1 MKPGE
6 RILGVEGG
14 GTKTAWA
21 LVETVVPT
29 GRDDPGWEFRVLEQ
43 GKLQASNFRLTAPER
58 LRAILAELP
67 KQIDCA
73 GVFLAG
79 CATAEDRAALRQI
92 CLEIWPKAK
101 IVTGS
106 DRNSGLAAALD
117 HGDGIVVNAGS
128 GSSVTGRRGDR
139 IERAGGWGHILGDAG
154 GGYSLSM
161 QALRLILREHDLH
174 RAEMDFTTKVLQA
187 LSLNKLDELVRWVQ
201 AADKMKIAMLAP
213 VVFEAGAGGDARMM
227 EIIEEGAR
235 VLCEYTEA
243 VADRLHLLAP
253 KVVLMGGLFYRD
265 SIYTHAF
272 RRRLKKNLP
281 DARVTTAE
289 RAPELGA
296 AWLAA
301 EAHDHATFHPQ
312 PSRREIDGLAA
323 ALTEQRNPRSQ
334 NLEKMTA
341 HELVQLFVE
350 EEKFVQDAL
359 RAAAADLARA
369 IETVTES
376 LRNDGRLFYVGA
388 GSSGRIGVLDASE
401 IPPTFGAP
409 THLVQGVI
417 AGGVTALHRS
427 VEGAEDEESAGA
439 FALDE
444 RGVKP
449 ADVVIGITASGRTP
463 FVRGALARA
472 KSLGAKTI
480 LLTCNPTVATRPVAG
495 PDDGPQGR
503 GYSDVRSANHA
514 SCRTGNSGWVHE
526 IESRHRDKGRAQHY
540 QHGRD
545 DWTWE
550 SARQSH
556 DRSAHHEHEI
566 ARPCRADRGRSD
578 PTRLRICPWIAR
590 GERLELA
597 RSAGETLKISCF
609 A

>member
-1 MKPGE
+1 VKHCE

-21 LVETVVPT
+21 LVETVV
-29 GRDDPGWEFRVLEQ
+29 GVGDPGWEFRILEQ
-43 GKLQASNFRLTAPER
+43 GKLQASNFRLTPPDR

-79 CATAEDRAALRQI
+79 CGTAEDRGALRQI

-154 GGYSLSM
+154 GGYALSM

-174 RAEMDFTTKVLQA
+174 RAEMDFTAKILHA
-187 LSLNKLDELVRWVQ
+187 LSLNNFDELVRWVQ
-201 AADKMKIAMLAP
+201 AADKTDIAMLAP
-213 VVFEAGAGGDARMM
+213 VVFEAAAAGDARMM

-253 KVVLMGGLFYRD
+253 KVVLIGGLFYRD

-301 EAHDHATFHPQ
+301 EAHDRATFHPQ
-312 PSRREIDGLAA
+312 PSQREIDGLAA

-341 HELVQLFVE
+341 HDLVQLFVK

-359 RAAAADLARA
+359 RAASADLARA
-369 IETVTES
+369 VETVRES
-376 LRNDGRLFYVGA
+376 LRNGGRLFYVGA

-449 ADVVIGITASGRTP
+449 TDVVIGITASGRTP

-480 LLTCNPTVATRPVAG
+480 LLTCNPAVAG
-495 PDDGPQGR
+495 IGDAGRPGSTTPATKFDLVITLAVGPEILAGSTRLKAGTATKVALNIISTGAMIGLGKVR
-503 GYSDVRSANHA
+503 GNLMIDLRTTSTKLRDRAVRIVAEV
-514 SCRTGNSGWVHE
+514 TQ
-526 IESRHRDKGRAQHY
+526 RDY
-540 QHGRD
+540 
-545 DWTWE
+545 E
-550 SARQSH
+550 SACGLLEAN
-556 DRSAHHEHEI
+556 DWNL
-566 ARPCRADRGRSD
+566 RA
-578 PTRLRICPWIAR
+578 A
-590 GERLELA
+590 LE
-597 RSAGETLKISCF
+597 KP
-609 A
+609 

>member
-1 MKPGE
+1 VKPSE

-14 GTKTAWA
+14 GTKTAWV
-21 LVETVVPT
+21 LVEVVADT
-29 GRDDPGWEFRVLEQ
+29 PGSEFRILKQ

-67 KQIDCA
+67 TQIDYA

-106 DRNSGLAAALD
+106 DRDSGLAAALD
-117 HGDGIVVNAGS
+117 CGDGIVVNAGS

-174 RAEMDFTTKVLQA
+174 RAEMDFTAKILHA
-187 LSLNKLDELVRWVQ
+187 LSLNNFDELVRWVQ
-201 AADKMKIAMLAP
+201 TAEKMEIAMLAP
-213 VVFEAGAGGDARMM
+213 VVFEAGAAGDARMM

-281 DARVTTAE
+281 DARVATAE

-296 AWLAA
+296 ALLAA
-301 EAHDHATFHPQ
+301 EAHDHAAFHPH
-312 PSRREIDGLAA
+312 PSQREIDGLAA

-359 RAAAADLARA
+359 RTATADLARA
-369 IETVTES
+369 IETVTET
-376 LRNDGRLFYVGA
+376 LRNGGRLFYVGA

-409 THLVQGVI
+409 PHLVQGVI
-417 AGGVTALHRS
+417 AGGATALHRS

-449 ADVVIGITASGRTP
+449 ADVVIGITASGQTP

-472 KSLGAKTI
+472 KSFGAKTI
-480 LLTCNPTVATRPVAG
+480 LLTCNPHMSAVPAGGSPASIDDLLITLPVGPEILAGSTRLKAGTATKVALNIISTGAMIGLGKVRGNLMIDLHTTSTKLRDRAVRIVAEVT
-495 PDDGPQGR
+495 Q
-503 GYSDVRSANHA
+503 SD
-514 SCRTGNSGWVHE
+514 
-526 IESRHRDKGRAQHY
+526 Y
-540 QHGRD
+540 
-545 DWTWE
+545 E
-550 SARQSH
+550 SARGLLEAN
-556 DRSAHHEHEI
+556 DWNL
-566 ARPCRADRGRSD
+566 RA
-578 PTRLRICPWIAR
+578 A
-590 GERLELA
+590 LEKL
-597 RSAGETLKISCF
+597 
-609 A
+609 

>member
-29 GRDDPGWEFRVLEQ
+29 GRDDPGWEFRILEQ

-79 CATAEDRAALRQI
+79 CATAEDRDALRQI

-106 DRNSGLAAALD
+106 DRDSGLAAALD

-174 RAEMDFTTKVLQA
+174 RAEMDFTAKILHA
-187 LSLNKLDELVRWVQ
+187 LSLNNFDELVRWVQ
-201 AADKMKIAMLAP
+201 AADKMEIAMLAP
-213 VVFEAGAGGDARMM
+213 VVFEAGAAGDARMM

-312 PSRREIDGLAA
+312 PSQREIDGLAA

-359 RAAAADLARA
+359 RAASADLARA

-376 LRNDGRLFYVGA
+376 LRNGGRLFYVGA

-480 LLTCNPTVATRPVAG
+480 LLTCNPAVAGIGLMAG
-495 PDDGPQGR
+495 PDGGHRPRLQEFDLLITLPVGPEILAGSTRLKAGTATKVALNIISTGAMIGLGKVR
-503 GYSDVRSANHA
+503 GNLMIDLRTTSTKLRDRAVRIVAEV
-514 SCRTGNSGWVHE
+514 TQ
-526 IESRHRDKGRAQHY
+526 RDY
-540 QHGRD
+540 
-545 DWTWE
+545 E
-550 SARQSH
+550 SARGLLEAN
-556 DRSAHHEHEI
+556 DWNL
-566 ARPCRADRGRSD
+566 RA
-578 PTRLRICPWIAR
+578 A
-590 GERLELA
+590 LE
-597 RSAGETLKISCF
+597 KP
-609 A
+609 